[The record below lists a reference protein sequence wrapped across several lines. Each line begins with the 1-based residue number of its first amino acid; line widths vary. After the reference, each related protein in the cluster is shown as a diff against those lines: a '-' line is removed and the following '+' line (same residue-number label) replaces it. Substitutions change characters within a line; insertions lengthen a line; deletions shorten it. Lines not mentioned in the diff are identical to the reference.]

1 MQSLHFIK
9 VLGSGAM
16 GSVYLAE
23 MVSGQNFRRQI
34 AVKVIK
40 SEEAASSPFI
50 TRMRDEARLLGL
62 LQDDEILQVINLVN
76 IQGRDAILMEYVDG
90 EDLSKI
96 GNSELPL
103 SPKAITTIGAITAGV
118 LHRAHTAVD
127 PRTRLPLNVV
137 HRDIKPANIMITRN
151 GGVKVC
157 DFGVAKARFEGQESH
172 TSPDQILGTLH
183 YMSPEYLRTGEISPA
198 ADILALGIS
207 LIEVL
212 SGKKFGRPKLK
223 RAEHEEA
230 VTKLLQVARFPP
242 QLQSILKQ
250 CLEWNP
256 NSRPTAA
263 RLEDELYNI
272 ADSLPGLSLRRWAS
286 QTLPQ
291 LEQQQ
296 DPLSDPLQ
304 LLGQTITLSSQAF
317 ILDPNSTLDTPA
329 EEGRA
334 TQTHTMEVCPSV
346 TQENDTPSKKYAIL
360 MGAGVGFIL
369 FLLTLPVYFIG

>member
-9 VLGSGAM
+9 VLGTGAM

-40 SEEAASSPFI
+40 SEEASSSPFI

-76 IQGRDAILMEYVDG
+76 LQGRDAILMEYVEG
-90 EDLSKI
+90 EDLSRV
-96 GNSELPL
+96 GSSGLPL

-223 RAEHEEA
+223 RSDHEAA
-230 VTKLLQVARFPP
+230 VAKLLQVARFPP
-242 QLQSILKQ
+242 QLQAILKQ

-272 ADSLPGLSLRRWAS
+272 AESLPGLSLRRWAS

-291 LEQQQ
+291 LEHYQ
-296 DPLSDPLQ
+296 DPSSDSLQ
-304 LLGQTITLSSQAF
+304 LIGQTITLSSQAF

-329 EEGRA
+329 S
-334 TQTHTMEVCPSV
+334 QSSITHTQANDAFKV
-346 TQENDTPSKKYAIL
+346 TRQEIHTPSKKYAIL
-360 MGAGVGFIL
+360 LGAGVGFVL

>member
-9 VLGSGAM
+9 VLGTGAM

-23 MVSGQNFRRQI
+23 MISGQNFRRQI

-40 SEEAASSPFI
+40 SEEVDSSPFI

-76 IQGRDAILMEYVDG
+76 LQGRDAILMEYVEG
-90 EDLSKI
+90 EDLSNI
-96 GNSELPL
+96 GSSTLPL
-103 SPKAITTIGAITAGV
+103 SQKAIATIGAITAGV

-127 PRTRLPLNVV
+127 PRTKLPLNVV
-137 HRDIKPANIMITRN
+137 HRDIKPANIMVTRN

-223 RAEHEEA
+223 RSEHEAA
-230 VTKLLQVARFPP
+230 VIKLLQSTHFPP
-242 QLQSILKQ
+242 KLKAILKQ

-272 ADSLPGLSLRRWAS
+272 AELLPGLSLRRWAS
-286 QTLPQ
+286 KTLPQ
-291 LEQQQ
+291 LERSDMNAP
-296 DPLSDPLQ
+296 DPLGLV
-304 LLGQTITLSSQAF
+304 GQTINVSEQAF
-317 ILDPNSTLDTPA
+317 ILDPHSTLDTPVQEIA
-329 EEGRA
+329 SAQVQSA
-334 TQTHTMEVCPSV
+334 TPSV
-346 TQENDTPSKKYAIL
+346 VIPEEIQTPSKKYAIL
-360 MGAGVGFIL
+360 LGAGLGFLL
-369 FLLTLPVYFIG
+369 FLLTLPVHFLG

>member
-1 MQSLHFIK
+1 
-9 VLGSGAM
+9 M

-40 SEEAASSPFI
+40 TEEAGASPFI

-76 IQGRDAILMEYVDG
+76 IQGRDAILMEYVEG

-96 GNSELPL
+96 GASGLPL
-103 SPKAITTIGAITAGV
+103 SPKALVTIGAITAGV

-137 HRDIKPANIMITRN
+137 HRDIKPANIMVTRN

-157 DFGVAKARFEGQESH
+157 DFGVAKARFEGQESQ

-207 LIEVL
+207 LIELL
-212 SGKKFGRPKLK
+212 SGRKFGRPKLK
-223 RAEHEEA
+223 RAEHDDSVA
-230 VTKLLQVARFPP
+230 KLLQAARLAPK
-242 QLQSILKQ
+242 LSATLKQ

-272 ADSLPGLSLRRWAS
+272 AESLPGLSLRRWAS

-291 LEQQQ
+291 LERQTGPSD
-296 DPLSDPLQ
+296 DPLG
-304 LLGQTITLSSQAF
+304 LLGQTITMSEQSF
-317 ILDPNSTLDTPA
+317 ILEPGSTLDSPAPNLTSTPI
-329 EEGRA
+329 EL
-334 TQTHTMEVCPSV
+334 TPSL
-346 TQENDTPSKKYAIL
+346 TQEEIPTAIEKHAIL
-360 MGAGVGFIL
+360 YGAGIGILL
-369 FLLTLPVYFIG
+369 FLLTLPLYFVG